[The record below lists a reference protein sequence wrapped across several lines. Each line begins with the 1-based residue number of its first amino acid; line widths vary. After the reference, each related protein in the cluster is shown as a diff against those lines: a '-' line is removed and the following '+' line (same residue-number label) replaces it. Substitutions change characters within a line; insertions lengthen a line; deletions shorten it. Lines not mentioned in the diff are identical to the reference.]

1 MVLPLEGYLM
11 LDLSRLVPGPMATWM
26 LADLGMDVLKVE
38 EMEVARAGR
47 ARDSFSPIVDDPD
60 TEARAMAWNFVGRN
74 KRSIPINLRS
84 PEGQEIFHKLAA
96 KADVIFESYRRGVV
110 NRLGADYETVKA
122 INPRIIY
129 CSLSGYGA
137 EGQYAD
143 WPGQELNAQ
152 GMSGVGALV
161 GDPDTGEPAYL
172 HYPLVDTYAAAC
184 VVISIQSAILA
195 RERTGEGQFI
205 DISITEAGVSLI
217 NQASVGYLRDGYVP
231 SRCAVTGI
239 SPIRCKDGKY
249 LTNASTAETHF
260 WNRFCQAIGRPQ
272 YENVFPIPF
281 DRRAA
286 AAVDPEIQG
295 IIKDVKDVMLTKTR
309 DEWMEIIPVDISV
322 TPLLELDE
330 ALEGEYARDRGV
342 LWEMEHPVAGKVR
355 QISSPFRL
363 SETPPKF
370 RNFAPML
377 GENTLEVL
385 EELGY
390 DESSIERMEREGI
403 VRVSRWSP
411 PPA

>member
-47 ARDSFSPIVDDPD
+47 ARDSFSPTVDDPD
-60 TEARAMAWNFVGRN
+60 QESRAMAWNYLARN

-110 NRLGADYETVKA
+110 KRLGADYETVKE

-129 CSLSGYGA
+129 CSLSGYGE
-137 EGQYAD
+137 EGKYAD

-161 GDPDTGEPAYL
+161 SDPDGEPAYL
-172 HYPLVDTYAAAC
+172 YFPLVDTYAAAC

-195 RERTGEGQFI
+195 RERTGKGQFI
-205 DISITEAGVSLI
+205 DISITEAGISLI
-217 NQASVGYLRDGYVP
+217 NQLSVGYLQNGYVP
-231 SRCAVTGI
+231 DRGVFTNI
-239 SPIRCKDGKY
+239 SPLRCKDGKY
-249 LTNASTAETHF
+249 LTNAATAETHF

-272 YENVFPIPF
+272 YENMFPMPM
-281 DRRAA
+281 DRRAESA
-286 AAVDPEIQG
+286 GDPELQAV
-295 IIKDVKDVMLTKTR
+295 IKDVKEVMLTKTR

-330 ALEGEYARDRGV
+330 ALDGGYAVDRGV
-342 LWEMEHPVAGKVR
+342 VWDLEHPVAGRVR
-355 QISSPFRL
+355 QIGSPFRM
-363 SETPPKF
+363 SETPPTF

-385 EELGY
+385 KDLGY
-390 DESSIERMEREGI
+390 GDAEVQRLESEGVI
-403 VRVSRWSP
+403 RVSRWTAP
-411 PPA
+411 GG